1 MKDYL
6 QDIVQHTHSLGFID
20 LVKITGTAEET
31 RLDAMDLENRTV
43 VVMAKFKN
51 PIPEFVGTFG
61 MPNLGK
67 LNIILNIPEY
77 KENASIAVTQK
88 EGGELDGINFVN
100 KAGDFRN
107 DYRFMSAGIVN
118 AKLQAIEF
126 KGAKWTVSF
135 VPSVTSIQKLKF
147 QSQANAE
154 ETTFLV
160 KTDKGNLKFFFG
172 SASTHEGSFVFEQG
186 VADMK
191 RNFAYPVAQVIAIL
205 NLPGDKT
212 MNLSDENGALMITVD
227 SGIADYNYIIPANTK

>member
-6 QDIVQHTHSLGFID
+6 QDIVQHTHGLGFID

-51 PIPEFVGTFG
+51 PVPEFVGTFG

-77 KENASIAVTQK
+77 KENANITVTRK

-100 KAGDFRN
+100 KSGDFRN

-118 AKLQAIEF
+118 AKLQTVQF
-126 KGAKWTVSF
+126 RGANWTVSF
-135 VPSVTSIQKLKF
+135 VPSVASIQKLKF

-186 VADMK
+186 VAEMK

-212 MNLSDENGALMITVD
+212 MNISDENGALKITVD
-227 SGIADYNYIIPANTK
+227 SGIADYDYIIPANTK